1 MALNYPEVVHMKDM
15 KKVPRFI
22 ITCLCL
28 QLFSTSGFSQYKE
41 YKISVKKDTINAIDY
56 KNLKQGKWVIS
67 VPELR
72 GEPGYEE
79 EGIFVDGKKEG
90 IWRRYS
96 LSSDLIAIE
105 NYRFG
110 GKDGVQKYFTNLGD
124 PLREES
130 WRAYNPDTP
139 YDTIPIYGTGNN
151 EIIGYKVVRA
161 EQYSVKDGEWKF
173 FDPSTGRILKTE
185 IFDRG
190 HPQNKPD
197 TSQLATDDKVK
208 PKVKPQEVLEYEKK
222 NSGKKKV
229 KLREGQTGL

>member
-1 MALNYPEVVHMKDM
+1 MKPM
-15 KKVPRFI
+15 QKIPKFTT
-22 ITCLCL
+22 TCLCL
-28 QLFSTSGFSQYKE
+28 TLLFTNSFSQYKE
-41 YKISVKKDTINAIDY
+41 YKISIKKDTLNAIDY
-56 KNLKQGKWVIS
+56 NNLKQGKWVIS
-67 VPELR
+67 VPEIR

-79 EGIFVDGKKEG
+79 EGIFKDGKKEG

-96 LSSDLIAIE
+96 LNSDLIAIE

-130 WRAYNPDTP
+130 WRAYNPDAP
-139 YDTIPIYGTGNN
+139 YDTIAVYGTGSN
-151 EIIGYKVVRA
+151 EIISYKIVKA

-173 FDPSTGRILKTE
+173 YDPSTGRVLKTE
-185 IFDRG
+185 LFDRG
-190 HPQNKPD
+190 HPQSKPD
-197 TSQLATDDKVK
+197 PTQLVTDDKPK
-208 PKVKPQEVLEYEKK
+208 PKVKPQEVLDFEKK